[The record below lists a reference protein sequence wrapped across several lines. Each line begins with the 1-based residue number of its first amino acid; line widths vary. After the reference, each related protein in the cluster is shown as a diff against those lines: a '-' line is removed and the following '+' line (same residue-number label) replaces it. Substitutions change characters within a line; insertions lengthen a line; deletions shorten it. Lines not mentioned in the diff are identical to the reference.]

1 MPMCGFNQQML
12 DGLESFHS
20 GLVEHGIVDR
30 SRMKRETKEKI
41 IIRELDDMNRF
52 LKETHNIENEDMRE
66 LTEHLTKYALAFYRL
81 IQKVGVENYKEIIQF
96 LNSFY
101 FHMDNK
107 YYTELEGKP
116 KDMKELTL
124 YLNELNY
131 RKRSAHKS

>member
-66 LTEHLTKYALAFYRL
+66 LTEHLTK
-81 IQKVGVENYKEIIQF
+81 
-96 LNSFY
+96 
-101 FHMDNK
+101 
-107 YYTELEGKP
+107 
-116 KDMKELTL
+116 
-124 YLNELNY
+124 
-131 RKRSAHKS
+131 